1 MTELPLWGTII
12 FIVLLLGGSALTLL
26 GCLGLARFN
35 SFYARVHAP
44 TLGTSFGMIGVVL
57 ASALYF
63 SLASNRLVIH
73 EVLIIAFV
81 TLTTPVTLMLLS
93 RAALHRDR
101 AEGKPDIPLPKPRAE
116 PVAEPAAEQ

>member
-1 MTELPLWGTII
+1 MSELPLWATIVFVI
-12 FIVLLLGGSALTLL
+12 LLLGGSALTLL

-63 SLASNRLVIH
+63 SLASGRLVIH

-101 AEGKPDIPLPKPRAE
+101 SEGKPDIPLPKPRDE
-116 PVAEPAAEQ
+116 PLPDAAEN